1 MSFSQP
7 IDKVSASTC
16 GVTGQRVRGAAA
28 DSQEF
33 NDPTL
38 DCYRRRNRI
47 LSNTH
52 RTEWWMALAVVLLM
66 ASVGYSVL

>member
-1 MSFSQP
+1 MSLIQP
-7 IDKVSASTC
+7 IDKGSTVTP
-16 GVTGQRVRGAAA
+16 GVTGHGVRGNT

-33 NDPTL
+33 DDSTL
-38 DCYRRRNRI
+38 DCYRRRDRI